1 MSDPTPMQGRHS
13 RPQPNTVAPQYP
25 QPPRQAGGRDDS
37 TYDTDPW
44 NGYEDETRQPAVGE
58 PNAQSDPWNGYG
70 RRVQPAAAVSPADP
84 WGGYGGYQ
92 PAPGR
97 SRASRTPMIVVIIV
111 AVVAALALGGV
122 LVWHFTADK
131 AGQTIT
137 SSQIGNKDKESTTTP
152 GTGSDTNADD
162 SGARFAT
169 VKDMLA
175 DPTIRRQLDQGAQT
189 ASSDDMSVQIKTQGS
204 NTLVYDMTVSDDVAS
219 GLRDTLDSSGVDGVY
234 QSMAD
239 TLAKQVKGG
248 VSIRLYVHSASGSTV
263 IDKTFDGVRSA
274 E

>member
-1 MSDPTPMQGRHS
+1 
-13 RPQPNTVAPQYP
+13 
-25 QPPRQAGGRDDS
+25 
-37 TYDTDPW
+37 
-44 NGYEDETRQPAVGE
+44 
-58 PNAQSDPWNGYG
+58 
-70 RRVQPAAAVSPADP
+70 
-84 WGGYGGYQ
+84 
-92 PAPGR
+92 
-97 SRASRTPMIVVIIV
+97 MIVVIIV

-137 SSQIGNKDKESTTTP
+137 SSQIGNKDKEST
-152 GTGSDTNADD
+152 GSRFD
-162 SGARFAT
+162 S
-169 VKDMLA
+169 VQDMLA

-189 ASSDDMSVQIKTQGS
+189 ASSDDMSVQIKAQGP

-219 GLRDTLDSSGVDGVY
+219 GLRDALDPSSVDGVY

-248 VSIRLYVHSASGSTV
+248 VSIRLTVHSASGSTV
-263 IDKTFDGVRSA
+263 IDKTFDGARSA

>member
-1 MSDPTPMQGRHS
+1 MSDPTPMRGWHS
-13 RPQPNTVAPQYP
+13 RPQSNTVAPQYP
-25 QPPRQAGGRDDS
+25 QPPTGGRDDS

-44 NGYEDETRQPAVGE
+44 NGYGDETRQPAVGE

-70 RRVQPAAAVSPADP
+70 RRVQPAAAVSPAGP

-97 SRASRTPMIVVIIV
+97 PQASRTPMIVAIIV

-131 AGQTIT
+131 GGSKADQTIM
-137 SSQIGNKDKESTTTP
+137 SSQIGGKDKEST
-152 GTGSDTNADD
+152 GSRFD
-162 SGARFAT
+162 S
-169 VKDMLA
+169 VQDMLA

-189 ASSDDMSVQIKTQGS
+189 ASSDDMSVQIKAQGP

-219 GLRDTLDSSGVDGVY
+219 GLRDALDPSSVDGVY

-248 VSIRLYVHSASGSTV
+248 VSIRLTVHSASGSTV
-263 IDKTFDGVRSA
+263 IDKTFDGARSA